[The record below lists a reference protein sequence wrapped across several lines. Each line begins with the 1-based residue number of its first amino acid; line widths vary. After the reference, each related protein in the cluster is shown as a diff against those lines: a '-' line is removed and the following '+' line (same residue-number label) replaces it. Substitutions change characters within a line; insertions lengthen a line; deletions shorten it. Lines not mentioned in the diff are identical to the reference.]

1 MLAVKFA
8 FEIAVLAVIDFVIE
22 FMDIIAI
29 KEMVVELLGLMVYI
43 FIAIG

>member
-1 MLAVKFA
+1 VLAVKFA